1 MRLARHGAVVL
12 LAVVLL
18 VVIFHEEHNVLR
30 FLRND
35 ASTTAAQS
43 LTVSPSVVQREQDPG
58 NPVFRHRI
66 LCYGDSL
73 TAGLDLGLSGSV
85 FPYAPV
91 LQRLLQDANHQ
102 RDYQVYLKS
111 HSGWAAQDLRT
122 GIAPRRGPHDSNPP
136 RLQQVRPH
144 DAILS
149 VLKQVGNEKGQKNQD
164 KATIIEC
171 APVSLVI
178 ILIGTNDVNRCN
190 STAEEAFDH
199 IRFLHNDALYGGSAA
214 GDNSSNAAR
223 TVAIEI
229 PFSQY
234 QWNEPLR
241 AKKAAAIN
249 EKLAAFASPAGE
261 PRAAFMPFPFE
272 FVPVSQVAKMKEQ
285 LGIHVKDSNISSV
298 SQLPIPARFW
308 CRDGNHLSPLGY
320 EQLAK
325 SLVPIVE
332 EALTQV
338 ERECQKAGS

>member
-1 MRLARHGAVVL
+1 VL

-43 LTVSPSVVQREQDPG
+43 LTVSPSIVQREENL
-58 NPVFRHRI
+58 NPDTLIFRHRI

-111 HSGWAAQDLRT
+111 HAGWAAEDLRT
-122 GIAPRRGPHDSNPP
+122 GIAPRRGPHDSSPP

-149 VLKQVGNEKGQKNQD
+149 VLKQVVKENGQKNQD
-164 KATIIEC
+164 KTTVEC
-171 APVSLVI
+171 APISLVI

-214 GDNSSNAAR
+214 GDNSSDAAR
-223 TVAIEI
+223 TIAVEI

-234 QWNEPLR
+234 QWNEQFR
-241 AKKAAAIN
+241 AKKAADIN

-261 PRAAFMPFPFE
+261 PRATFMPFPFE
-272 FVPVSQVAKMKEQ
+272 FVPVSQVAKMKQQ
-285 LGIHVKDSNISSV
+285 LGIHVKDSKISSV
-298 SQLPIPARFW
+298 SQLPAPARFW

-320 EQLAK
+320 EELAK

-338 ERECQKAGS
+338 ERECKKAGS